1 MATTR
6 ALVPRGLPRPPPRT
20 RARRRVPALRR
31 AAPRDACAPEEP
43 HLEDVLSSSGRTTDM
58 ARSLWAAAL
67 RVGDVAID
75 ATAGN
80 GHDTVAL
87 ARLVARDDADA
98 AGRVVAYDVQA
109 SAVASA
115 RARVTR
121 ELPPATA
128 ARVEL
133 RHASHDTMAA
143 DVPTPDSVGVVC
155 FNLGYLPGADSDK
168 SVTTTTD
175 ATVRA
180 VTTATGLLREGGR
193 RDGRRVRR
201 ARRRRGGNGRGV
213 GVLCDPRSETVR
225 RESSRG
231 VEPEEQPAARR
242 GASKDEPR
250 VTRAGGRG
258 FGRGASARP
267 RPRARAMTRAA
278 LELRAQNR
286 TPRGG
291 RERDKQPPTH
301 SEHAFLP
308 SFLSF
313 PFSLGRF
320 RPATTKRLPLIAFFS
335 PPQRRGR
342 RRVE

>member
-1 MATTR
+1 
-6 ALVPRGLPRPPPRT
+6 
-20 RARRRVPALRR
+20 
-31 AAPRDACAPEEP
+31 
-43 HLEDVLSSSGRTTDM
+43 M

-180 VTTATGLLREGGR
+180 VTTATGLLREGGVVTVVAYVGH
-193 RDGRRVRR
+193 DGGAEEETAAVL
-201 ARRRRGGNGRGV
+201 AF
-213 GVLCDPRSETVR
+213 LCDPRSETVR

-267 RPRARAMTRAA
+267 RP
-278 LELRAQNR
+278 
-286 TPRGG
+286 PRGV
-291 RERDKQPPTH
+291 R
-301 SEHAFLP
+301 
-308 SFLSF
+308 
-313 PFSLGRF
+313 
-320 RPATTKRLPLIAFFS
+320 
-335 PPQRRGR
+335 
-342 RRVE
+342 

>member
-180 VTTATGLLREGGR
+180 VTTATGLLREGGVVTVVAYVGHDGGAEETAAVLAFCATLDPKRFVVSHHVVLNRKNSPQLVAVHR
-193 RDGRRVRR
+193 RMN
-201 ARRRRGGNGRGV
+201 RG
-213 GVLCDPRSETVR
+213 
-225 RESSRG
+225 
-231 VEPEEQPAARR
+231 
-242 GASKDEPR
+242 
-250 VTRAGGRG
+250 
-258 FGRGASARP
+258 
-267 RPRARAMTRAA
+267 
-278 LELRAQNR
+278 
-286 TPRGG
+286 
-291 RERDKQPPTH
+291 
-301 SEHAFLP
+301 
-308 SFLSF
+308 
-313 PFSLGRF
+313 
-320 RPATTKRLPLIAFFS
+320 
-335 PPQRRGR
+335 
-342 RRVE
+342 